1 MSDKKSLSDALDP
14 NKREVN
20 PVDAV
25 VNQLL
30 YSESKTCKWAQATI
44 ALKEQKEKTDKV

>member
-1 MSDKKSLSDALDP
+1 MSDEKSLSDALDP
-14 NKREVN
+14 SKREVN

-30 YSESKTCKWAQATI
+30 YSESKTCKWAQTTI
-44 ALKEQKEKTDKV
+44 ALKEQKEKAKD